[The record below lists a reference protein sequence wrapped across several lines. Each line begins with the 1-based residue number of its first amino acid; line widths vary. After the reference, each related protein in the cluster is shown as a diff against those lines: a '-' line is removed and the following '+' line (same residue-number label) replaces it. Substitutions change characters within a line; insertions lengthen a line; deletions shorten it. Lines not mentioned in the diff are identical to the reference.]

1 MWYWVFFWNSCSTIT
16 SRLKINWEGQDNPER
31 ALEPET
37 YSCKKH
43 KRCGAFSHCHKDFP
57 SISVHNIIFLLLI
70 CVVVY
75 THEHTCVHMHPW
87 TFLLIYPHTPIPWL
101 EAVTFVEKRTNMLC
115 LSLFNCISLV
125 YYTYSSHF
133 YLKTKTK
140 QNTKIQQNQRKELRF
155 GTCDEAKLLWRISLV
170 TPSCEHRKKKD
181 EGPFWIWF
189 L

>member
-16 SRLKINWEGQDNPER
+16 SRLKINWEGQDNPKR
-31 ALEPET
+31 ALQPET

-57 SISVHNIIFLLLI
+57 SISVYNIIFLLLI

-75 THEHTCVHMHPW
+75 THEHACVHMHPW
-87 TFLLIYPHTPIPWL
+87 TFLLTYLHTPSPCL
-101 EAVTFVEKRTNMLC
+101 EAVSFVEKRTNMLC
-115 LSLFNCISLV
+115 LSLFNCTSLV

-133 YLKTKTK
+133 YLKTKPN
-140 QNTKIQQNQRKELRF
+140 QNTSIQQKPKKRTEVWDLWWTKVAVKNFPCHSFMWTQEEGWRTLR
-155 GTCDEAKLLWRISLV
+155 
-170 TPSCEHRKKKD
+170 
-181 EGPFWIWF
+181 IWF